1 MPGLL
6 SVENEI
12 KMFLIKHN
20 LDAARFSTI
29 EGNLLTPTKLSQSFN
44 DFRPLSAP
52 ESEAARKTMKA
63 IDQLVEVCAPLPV
76 NLKNPTI
83 VRRLLKALEDN
94 LLSIHIFIR
103 AEDWAKTDKY

>member
-1 MPGLL
+1 
-6 SVENEI
+6 
-12 KMFLIKHN
+12 
-20 LDAARFSTI
+20 
-29 EGNLLTPTKLSQSFN
+29 
-44 DFRPLSAP
+44 
-52 ESEAARKTMKA
+52 MKA